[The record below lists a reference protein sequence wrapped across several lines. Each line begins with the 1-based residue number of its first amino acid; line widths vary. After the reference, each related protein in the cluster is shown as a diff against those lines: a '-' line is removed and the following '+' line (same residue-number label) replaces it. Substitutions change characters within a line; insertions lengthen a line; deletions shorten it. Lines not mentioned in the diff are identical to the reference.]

1 MLATADDA
9 VRERP
14 ADGVRM
20 ALITNRLQSIARRM
34 QNTLFRTGRSGILNT
49 AHDFSCVVLTRDC
62 RLLAAAES
70 LPLHVMIGP
79 DIIAREILAYH
90 PRLERG
96 DAFLHNS
103 PYHGNSHAADHCI
116 VVPIIDDQGVHRL
129 TVLAKAHQADCGNSL
144 PTTYMGHARD
154 VYEEGALI
162 FHAVRIQRNYRDIDD
177 IIRMC
182 RLRIRVPEQWWG
194 DYLAALG
201 AARIGEQSLLALGQ
215 DIGWDTLDAY
225 AEDWFDY
232 SEQRMVD
239 AIRRMPSGRVTVKS
253 RHDPFPG
260 VPDGIPV
267 QVTVEIKSAEALI
280 EVDLRDNP
288 DCQPCGLN
296 LTESCAKG
304 AAMVAVYNS
313 LVDHTVPANAG
324 GFRRVRVLLRENCCV
339 GIPTHPFSCSVATTN
354 LADRVSNSTQRAI
367 AEIADGFGM
376 AETGP
381 IIPPGGGV
389 ISGVDPR
396 AGGGAFVN
404 QVMLGITGGA
414 GTPVTDGWLLIIHVG
429 NAGMCHHDSIEV
441 DELHHPILV
450 HYRGLVPDSE
460 GAGRFRG
467 APGIRVEFGPTEACN
482 LDVLYTADGMVSP
495 ALGARGGHAGG
506 LLQAM
511 KRTASGELMSLPA
524 CGGVRLAPGETVVS
538 VASGGGGY
546 GSPLERDPD
555 RVKVDVDEGWITPE
569 RARDIYG
576 VTFDS
581 PGTVDIA
588 ATRVR
593 RERLASAATACE
605 CDDRPGDHPVGAT
618 ARSQARP
625 QSA

>member
-1 MLATADDA
+1 MLATSDDA

-79 DIIAREILAYH
+79 DIIAREILAHH

-495 ALGARGGHAGG
+495 ALGARG
-506 LLQAM
+506 
-511 KRTASGELMSLPA
+511 
-524 CGGVRLAPGETVVS
+524 
-538 VASGGGGY
+538 
-546 GSPLERDPD
+546 
-555 RVKVDVDEGWITPE
+555 
-569 RARDIYG
+569 
-576 VTFDS
+576 
-581 PGTVDIA
+581 
-588 ATRVR
+588 
-593 RERLASAATACE
+593 
-605 CDDRPGDHPVGAT
+605 
-618 ARSQARP
+618 
-625 QSA
+625 

>member
-1 MLATADDA
+1 M
-9 VRERP
+9 
-14 ADGVRM
+14 
-20 ALITNRLQSIARRM
+20 
-34 QNTLFRTGRSGILNT
+34 
-49 AHDFSCVVLTRDC
+49 VLTRDC
-62 RLLAAAES
+62 CLLAAAES
-70 LPLHVMIGP
+70 LPIHVMIGP
-79 DIIAREILAYH
+79 DIIAREILAHH

-116 VVPIIDDQGVHRL
+116 VVPVVDDQGVHRL

-162 FHAVRIQRNYRDIDD
+162 FHAVRIQRNYQDIDD

-201 AARIGEQSLLALGQ
+201 AARIGEQSLLELGH
-215 DIGWDTLDAY
+215 DIGWGTLDAY

-239 AIRRMPSGRVTVKS
+239 AIRRMPSGRITAKS

-267 QVTVEIKSAEALI
+267 QVTVEVKSDEALI

-313 LVDHTVPANAG
+313 LIDHTVPPNAG
-324 GFRRVRVLLRENCCV
+324 SFRRVRVLVRENCCV
-339 GIPTHPFSCSVATTN
+339 GIPAHPFSCSVATTN

-396 AGGGAFVN
+396 AGSAAFVN

-429 NAGMCHHDSIEV
+429 NAGMCHHDSVEV

-467 APGIRVEFGPTEACN
+467 APGIRVEFGPTEACT

-511 KRTASGELMSLPA
+511 KRTASGELVSLPA

-538 VASGGGGY
+538 IASGGGGY
-546 GSPLERDPD
+546 GSPLERGPD
-555 RVKVDVDEGWITPE
+555 RVKVDVDEGWITLE

-581 PGTVDIA
+581 SGNVDVA
-588 ATRVR
+588 ATRVQ
-593 RERLASAATACE
+593 RERLSLVATSCE
-605 CDDRPGDHPVGAT
+605 SDDRPGGRIVGAA
-618 ARSQARP
+618 ARSQART

>member
-1 MLATADDA
+1 MVLTPDKDLS
-9 VRERP
+9 ERRS
-14 ADGVRM
+14 DGVRL

-62 RLLAAAES
+62 RLLVAAES
-70 LPLHVMIGP
+70 LPLHIMIGP
-79 DIIAREILAYH
+79 DIIVRDILKHH
-90 PRLERG
+90 PEPKRG

-116 VVPIIDDQGVHRL
+116 VVPVVDDEGVRRF

-162 FHAVRIQRNYRDIDD
+162 FQAVQIQKDYRDIDD

-201 AARIGEQSLLALGQ
+201 AVRIGERALLDLGR
-215 DIGWDTLDAY
+215 DLGWETIEAY

-232 SEQRMVD
+232 SEKRMIE
-239 AIRRMPSGRVTVKS
+239 AIRRMPSGRAVATS

-260 VPDGIPV
+260 VPEGIPV
-267 QVTVEIKSAEALI
+267 RVAVEVNARDAII

-313 LVDHTVPANAG
+313 IVDHSVPPNAG
-324 GFRRVRVLLRENCCV
+324 SFRRVRILVRENCCV
-339 GIPTHPFSCSVATTN
+339 GIPVHPFSCSVATTN

-367 AEIADGFGM
+367 AEIAEGFGM

-389 ISGVDPR
+389 ISGADPR
-396 AGGGAFVN
+396 AANAPFVN
-404 QVMLGITGGA
+404 QIMLGITGGA

-429 NAGMCHHDSIEV
+429 NAGMCHHDSIEI

-450 HYRGLVPDSE
+450 LDRGLLPDSE

-467 APGIRVEFGPTEACN
+467 APGIRVEFGPIDGCT
-482 LDVLYTADGMVSP
+482 LDVLYTADGTVSP
-495 ALGARGGHAGG
+495 ALGARGGQPGG
-506 LLQAM
+506 LVRAL
-511 KRTASGELMSLPA
+511 KRMASGELVALPA
-524 CGGVRLAPGETVVS
+524 CGGVRLVPGETVIS

-546 GSPLERDPD
+546 GSPLEREPA
-555 RVKVDVDEGWITPE
+555 RVKHDVDEGWITRD
-569 RARDIYG
+569 RAKACYG
-576 VTFDS
+576 VALD
-581 PGTVDIA
+581 A
-588 ATRVR
+588 AGNLDLKSTLA
-593 RERLASAATACE
+593 ERQGRQMQNADWQRGNNHA
-605 CDDRPGDHPVGAT
+605 
-618 ARSQARP
+618 
-625 QSA
+625 

>member
-1 MLATADDA
+1 MTPIGAEELRAGGA
-9 VRERP
+9 VRMSL
-14 ADGVRM
+14 VS
-20 ALITNRLQSIARRM
+20 NRLQSIARRM

-49 AHDFSCVVLTRDC
+49 AHDFSCAVLTRDC

-70 LPLHVMIGP
+70 LPIHVMIGP
-79 DIIAREILAYH
+79 DIIARRVLRH
-90 PRLERG
+90 HQSPRRG

-116 VVPIIDDQGVHRL
+116 VVPVIDDEGAHRL
-129 TVLAKAHQADCGNSL
+129 TVLVKAHQADCGNAR

-162 FHAVRIQRNYRDIDD
+162 FDAVKVQENYRDIDD

-182 RLRIRVPEQWWG
+182 RLRIRVPDQWWG
-194 DYLAALG
+194 DFLAALG
-201 AARIGEQSLLALGQ
+201 AARIGEQALLELGREL
-215 DIGWDTLDAY
+215 GWDALETY
-225 AEDWFDY
+225 AEGWFDY
-232 SEQRMVD
+232 SEGRMVD
-239 AIRRMPSGRVTVKS
+239 AIRRIPSGRITVTS

-267 QVTVEIKSAEALI
+267 KVTVAIDAERAVI

-304 AAMVAVYNS
+304 AAMVAVYNA
-313 LVDHTVPANAG
+313 LIDHTVPPNAG
-324 GFRRVRVLLRENCCV
+324 SFRRVTVHVRENCCV
-339 GIPTHPFSCSVATTN
+339 GIPVHPFSCSVATTN

-367 AEIADGFGM
+367 AEIADGYGM

-389 ISGVDPR
+389 ISGRDPR
-396 AGGGAFVN
+396 AGNAPFVN

-414 GTPVTDGWLLIIHVG
+414 GTPVTDGWLSIIHVG

-450 HYRGLVPDSE
+450 HHRELVPDSE

-467 APGIRVEFGPTEACN
+467 APGIRVEFGPIDDCT
-482 LDVLYTADGMVSP
+482 LDVLYTADGTVSP
-495 ALGARGGHAGG
+495 ARGARGGLPGG
-506 LLQAM
+506 RVKAM
-511 KRTASGELMSLPA
+511 KRTLAGILKRLPA

-538 VASGGGGY
+538 IASGGGGY
-546 GSPLERDPD
+546 GSPLERDPF
-555 RVKVDVDEGWITPE
+555 RVAHDVNEGWITAE
-569 RARDIYG
+569 RARKVYG
-576 VTFDS
+576 VVFG
-581 PGTVDIA
+581 PNGGVDVA
-588 ATRVR
+588 AT
-593 RERLASAATACE
+593 TAC
-605 CDDRPGDHPVGAT
+605 RK
-618 ARSQARP
+618 RRRIR
-625 QSA
+625 

>member
-1 MLATADDA
+1 MHQGTGTDQG
-9 VRERP
+9 RQR

-20 ALITNRLQSIARRM
+20 ALLTNRLQAIARRM

-49 AHDFSCVVLTRDC
+49 AHDFSCVVLTPDC
-62 RLLAAAES
+62 RLLVAAES
-70 LPLHVMIGP
+70 LPIHVMIGP
-79 DIIAREILAYH
+79 DIIAREILTHH
-90 PRLERG
+90 PRPKRG
-96 DAFLHNS
+96 DAYLHNS
-103 PYHGNSHAADHCI
+103 PYHGNSHAADYCT
-116 VVPIIDDQGVHRL
+116 VVPVIDEQGVHRL

-162 FHAVRIQRNYRDIDD
+162 FHAVRIQEDYRDIDD
-177 IIRMC
+177 IVRLC

-194 DYLAALG
+194 DYLAALS
-201 AARIGEQSLLALGQ
+201 AVRIGEQALLELGA
-215 DIGWDTLDAY
+215 DIGWDVLEAY
-225 AEDWFDY
+225 TEDWFDY
-232 SEQRMVD
+232 SEQRMVE
-239 AIRRMPSGRVTVKS
+239 AIRRMPSGQITVTS

-267 QVTVEIKSAEALI
+267 RVAVKIDAGSASI

-296 LTESCAKG
+296 LTESTAKG
-304 AAMVAVYNS
+304 AAMVAIYNS
-313 LVDHTVPANAG
+313 LMDHGVPPNAG
-324 GFRRVRVLLRENCCV
+324 SFRRVRVLLRENCCV
-339 GIPTHPFSCSVATTN
+339 GIPLHPFSCSVATTN

-367 AEIADGFGM
+367 AEIAEGFGM

-389 ISGVDPR
+389 ISGTDPR
-396 AGGGAFVN
+396 AANAAFVN

-450 HYRGLVPDSE
+450 YHRGLVADSE

-467 APGIRVEFGPTEACN
+467 APGIRVEFGPTDGCT

-495 ALGARGGHAGG
+495 ARGARGGQPGS
-506 LLQAM
+506 LLAAS
-511 KRTASGELMSLPA
+511 KRRLSGDLESLAP
-524 CGGVRLAPGETVVS
+524 CGGVRLMPGETVIS

-546 GSPLERDPD
+546 GSPLERDPL
-555 RVKVDVDEGWITPE
+555 RVKRDMDEGWITPP
-569 RARDIYG
+569 RAAGVYG
-576 VTFDS
+576 VAFD
-581 PGTVDIA
+581 GAGRVDQE
-588 ATRVR
+588 ATLALR
-593 RERLASAATACE
+593 RRLASIASS
-605 CDDRPGDHPVGAT
+605 R
-618 ARSQARP
+618 QA
-625 QSA
+625 SLN